1 VRSFVLGDKA
11 LAKHAGRYVW
21 LSVDID
27 QDANAPF
34 LTKYPVPGIPT
45 FLVIDPATEKVV
57 LTRSAGPDRA
67 QFEAMFDAGERALKR
82 TKMDPADAA
91 FDEGE
96 ELSGAG
102 KPKEAVAALQ
112 RALQAAP
119 KDWPRHRAAVEA
131 LTLALDQSDQPRA
144 CAELAARETVSG
156 PRDVYW
162 ANLVNGALACASEAN
177 TVTPELIQRGKD
189 ALAVASGDDKSSLY
203 ESLFEATHDKQIAEA
218 WLGFLEGEAQKAKTP
233 AERAVY
239 DPHRLAAAIAVG
251 DPGRAVPALKASE
264 RDLPEDYNAPARL
277 AIAYLEMGR
286 YDDGLAASERAL
298 KKVYGPRRL
307 RVEETRATL
316 YQRKGDTAAAMK
328 VLDEAIRFGE
338 SLPPSPRSQ
347 AAVARLRKL
356 LEAAGH

>member
-27 QDANAPF
+27 EDANAPF
-34 LTKYPVPGIPT
+34 LTKYPVPGVPT
-45 FLVIDPATEKVV
+45 FLVIDPSAEKVV
-57 LTRSAGPDRA
+57 LTRSAGPDRG
-67 QFEAMFDAGERALKR
+67 QFEAMFDAGERAMSR
-82 TKMDPADAA
+82 AHMNPADAA

-102 KPKEAVAALQ
+102 KAKEAAGAFR
-112 RALQAAP
+112 RALKDEP

-131 LTLALDQSDQPRA
+131 LLLALDQADEKKE
-144 CAELAARETVSG
+144 CAELGARETALG
-156 PRDVYW
+156 PHDVLW
-162 ANLVNGALACASEAN
+162 ANLVNAALACASESN
-177 TVTPELIQRGKD
+177 TVTPELVQRGKE
-189 ALAVASGDDKSSLY
+189 ALSVASGDDKSSLY
-203 ESLFEATHDKQIAEA
+203 ESLVDATHDKKLAEE
-218 WLGFLEGEAQKAKTP
+218 WLQFLEREAQRAKTS

-251 DPGRAVPALKASE
+251 DPGRAVPALLASE
-264 RDLPEDYNAPARL
+264 RELPDDYNGPARL
-277 AIAYLEMGR
+277 AIAYLELGR
-286 YDDGLAASERAL
+286 YDDGIAASERAL

-316 YQRKGDTAAAMK
+316 YRRKGDTAMAMK

-356 LEAAGH
+356 LEAAPR